1 MRRPDILARLPIVFG
16 LAEDEAAAS
25 IGIGVTKFRQL
36 VDARRMPR
44 PRKLDGRMIYD
55 VDELRA
61 AFKSL
66 PHDGDASEAEQV
78 WTNLRV

>member
-1 MRRPDILARLPIVFG
+1 MSRAAELSRLPIVFG
-16 LAEDEAAAS
+16 LGVDDAAAS

-36 VDARRMPR
+36 VHERRMPPAR
-44 PRKLDGRMIYD
+44 RIDGRYIWD

-66 PHDGDASEAEQV
+66 PHDDDRAGREYQWEDMA
-78 WTNLRV
+78 